1 MLKSVVAD
9 AHTMHGETVRRRVAG
24 VLYTWWEEEGGSQT
38 SKELNA
44 EIHVTRVELFPLEK
58 N

>member
-1 MLKSVVAD
+1 MKQICPLFQSI
-9 AHTMHGETVRRRVAG
+9 GG
-24 VLYTWWEEEGGSQT
+24 WSGWEEEGGSQT